1 MVFLLPLLLA
11 ASLVDSTPLASIL
24 PLLRLI
30 GILLNILTN
39 PLIQIPLFES
49 IWHLSLFCS

>member
-11 ASLVDSTPLASIL
+11 ASLVDSMPLASIL

-30 GILLNILTN
+30 GILPNMTN
-39 PLIQIPLFES
+39 PLIQIHLFES
-49 IWHLSLFCS
+49 IWHLSLFSS